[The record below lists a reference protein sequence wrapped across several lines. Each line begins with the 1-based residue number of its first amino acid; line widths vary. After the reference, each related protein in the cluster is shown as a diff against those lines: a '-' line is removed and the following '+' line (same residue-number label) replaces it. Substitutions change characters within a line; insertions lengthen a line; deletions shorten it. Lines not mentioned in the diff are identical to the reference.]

1 MNDLANFKRSLAD
14 KRVDHE
20 LEEVYITPS
29 TFGDGL
35 YNPLTYETVYITPSP
50 LEFFKTGQITSWGG
64 FEVSFATM
72 TQFCHFLFYLFRLN
86 L

>member
-20 LEEVYITPS
+20 LKEVYITPS

-50 LEFFKTGQITSWGG
+50 LEFFKTALGDNLTG
-64 FEVSFATM
+64 FRK
-72 TQFCHFLFYLFRLN
+72 FRR
-86 L
+86 